1 MSLSKNPLL
10 LFIDLVNQHS
20 EMYNHYRP
28 ESRKKSYFDTRS
40 VRNSLIP
47 VLIASIVLAYMLI
60 ILSPGDKKAL
70 VIDIIKPTSAA
81 IATALSLV
89 VVYRQKTDG
98 IIGKAFTL
106 LAAGLTLFLIG
117 ELISSYNDIALG
129 IENSLPSI
137 AYVFWTIAYGPIFYF
152 VFKMYYFLGASHSK
166 THQILICIVGAV
178 FLTYFI
184 ILTSHN
190 AEFSTQRGI
199 GSFLISIA
207 YPVLDVILIVPS
219 ALILLNPVKGSLTS
233 IPWIFLAV
241 LILGIGDS
249 IFAYTYNVQA
259 IEDLNWISKLFF
271 ITSYVIVIGG
281 LFWHNRF
288 FICNQNETK
297 FY

>member
-10 LFIDLVNQHS
+10 LFTDLVNQHS
-20 EMYNHYRP
+20 EMYDHHGP
-28 ESRKKSYFDTRS
+28 ESKKQSYFDTRL

-47 VLIASIVLAYMLI
+47 VLIASVLLAYLLI
-60 ILSPGDKKAL
+60 ILSPVDKML
-70 VIDIIKPTSAA
+70 IDMIKPTSAA
-81 IATALSLV
+81 IATAFSLV

-129 IENSLPSI
+129 IENSLPSVT
-137 AYVFWTIAYGPIFYF
+137 YVFWTIAYGPIFYF

-166 THQILICIVGAV
+166 THQILICIVGTV

-184 ILTSHN
+184 TLTSQN

-199 GSFLISIA
+199 ASFLISIA
-207 YPVLDVILIVPS
+207 YPVLDVVLIVPS

-241 LILGIGDS
+241 LILGIGDC
-249 IFAYTYNVQA
+249 IFAYTFNVRA
-259 IEDLNWISKLFF
+259 MEDLNWISKLFF
-271 ITSYVIVIGG
+271 ITSYVIASGG
-281 LFWHNRF
+281 LFWHNKF
-288 FICNQNETK
+288 FICNQK
-297 FY
+297 

>member
-1 MSLSKNPLL
+1 
-10 LFIDLVNQHS
+10 
-20 EMYNHYRP
+20 MYNHHGP
-28 ESRKKSYFDTRS
+28 ESKKQPYFDTRS

-47 VLIASIVLAYMLI
+47 VLIASVLLANLLI
-60 ILSPGDKKAL
+60 ILSPVDKKAL

-81 IATALSLV
+81 IESALSLV

-106 LAAGLTLFLIG
+106 LAAGLTLFVIG

-137 AYVFWTIAYGPIFYF
+137 AYVFWTMTYGPIFYF

-178 FLTYFI
+178 FLIYFI

-199 GSFLISIA
+199 ASFLISIA

-219 ALILLNPVKGSLTS
+219 ALILLNPVKGSLTA
-233 IPWIFLAV
+233 IPWNFFSRFD
-241 LILGIGDS
+241 IGDWR
-249 IFAYTYNVQA
+249 Q
-259 IEDLNWISKLFF
+259 
-271 ITSYVIVIGG
+271 
-281 LFWHNRF
+281 H
-288 FICNQNETK
+288 ICVYK
-297 FY
+297 

>member
-1 MSLSKNPLL
+1 
-10 LFIDLVNQHS
+10 
-20 EMYNHYRP
+20 MYNHHGT
-28 ESRKKSYFDTRS
+28 ESKKQPYFDTRS

-47 VLIASIVLAYMLI
+47 VLIASILLAYLLI
-60 ILSPGDKKAL
+60 ILSPVDKKAL

-106 LAAGLTLFLIG
+106 LAARLTLFLIG

-129 IENSLPSI
+129 IENALPSI
-137 AYVFWTIAYGPIFYF
+137 TYDFWTIAYGPIFFF

-166 THQILICIVGAV
+166 TYKISICIVRTV

-184 ILTSHN
+184 TLTSQN

-199 GSFLISIA
+199 ASFLISIA
-207 YPVLDVILIVPS
+207 YPVLDVVLIVPS

-233 IPWIFLAV
+233 IPCIFLAV

-249 IFAYTYNVQA
+249 IFAYTFNVRA
-259 IEDLNWISKLFF
+259 MEDLNWYRNYSL
-271 ITSYVIVIGG
+271 
-281 LFWHNRF
+281 
-288 FICNQNETK
+288 
-297 FY
+297 

>member
-1 MSLSKNPLL
+1 
-10 LFIDLVNQHS
+10 
-20 EMYNHYRP
+20 MYNHHRP
-28 ESRKKSYFDTRS
+28 ESKKQPYFDTRS

-47 VLIASIVLAYMLI
+47 VLIASVLLAYLLI
-60 ILSPGDKKAL
+60 ILSPVDKKAL
-70 VIDIIKPTSAA
+70 LIDIIKPTSAI
-81 IATALSLV
+81 IATAFSLL

-98 IIGKAFTL
+98 VIGKAFTL
-106 LAAGLTLFLIG
+106 LAVGLTLFLIG
-117 ELISSYNDIALG
+117 ELISSYNGIALG

-152 VFKMYYFLGASHSK
+152 VFKMYYFLGASQSK

-184 ILTSHN
+184 TLTSQN

-199 GSFLISIA
+199 ASFLISIT
-207 YPVLDVILIVPS
+207 YPVLDVVLIVPS

-249 IFAYTYNVQA
+249 IFAYTYNVRTM
-259 IEDLNWISKLFF
+259 EDLNWVSKLFF
-271 ITSYVIVIGG
+271 ITSYVIATGG
-281 LFWHNRF
+281 LFWHNKF
-288 FICNQNETK
+288 FIRNQKQTK
-297 FY
+297 FLKDSTI

>member
-1 MSLSKNPLL
+1 
-10 LFIDLVNQHS
+10 
-20 EMYNHYRP
+20 MYNHHGP
-28 ESRKKSYFDTRS
+28 ELKKQSYFDTRS

-47 VLIASIVLAYMLI
+47 VLIASVLLAYLLI
-60 ILSPGDKKAL
+60 ILSPVDKKGL
-70 VIDIIKPTSAA
+70 LIDIIKPTSAA
-81 IATALSLV
+81 IATAFSLV
-89 VVYRQKTDG
+89 VLYRQKTDG

-117 ELISSYNDIALG
+117 ELISSYNDIALR

-166 THQILICIVGAV
+166 THQILICIIGAV

-184 ILTSHN
+184 TLTSQN

-199 GSFLISIA
+199 ASFLISIA
-207 YPVLDVILIVPS
+207 YPVLDVVLIVPS

-249 IFAYTYNVQA
+249 IFAYTFNVRA
-259 IEDLNWISKLFF
+259 MEDLNWISKLFF
-271 ITSYVIVIGG
+271 ITSYVIAAGG
-281 LFWHNRF
+281 LFWHNKF
-288 FICNQNETK
+288 FICNQKETK
-297 FY
+297 FF

>member
-10 LFIDLVNQHS
+10 LFTDLVNQHS
-20 EMYNHYRP
+20 EMYNHHGP
-28 ESRKKSYFDTRS
+28 ESKKQSYFDTRS

-47 VLIASIVLAYMLI
+47 VLIASVLLAYLLI
-60 ILSPGDKKAL
+60 ILSPVDKKAL
-70 VIDIIKPTSAA
+70 LIDIIKPTSAA
-81 IATALSLV
+81 IATAFSLV

-184 ILTSHN
+184 TLTSQN

-199 GSFLISIA
+199 ASFLISIA
-207 YPVLDVILIVPS
+207 YPVLDVVLIVPS

-249 IFAYTYNVQA
+249 IFAYTFNVRA
-259 IEDLNWISKLFF
+259 MEDLNWISKLFF
-271 ITSYVIVIGG
+271 ITSYVIASGG
-281 LFWHNRF
+281 LFWHNKF
-288 FICNQNETK
+288 FICNQK
-297 FY
+297 

>member
-10 LFIDLVNQHS
+10 LFTDLVNQHS
-20 EMYNHYRP
+20 EMYNHHGP
-28 ESRKKSYFDTRS
+28 ELKKQSYFDTRS

-47 VLIASIVLAYMLI
+47 VLIASVLLAYLLI
-60 ILSPGDKKAL
+60 ILSPVDKKGL
-70 VIDIIKPTSAA
+70 LIDIIKPTSAA
-81 IATALSLV
+81 IATAFSLV
-89 VVYRQKTDG
+89 VLYRQKTDG

-117 ELISSYNDIALG
+117 ELISSYNDIALR

-166 THQILICIVGAV
+166 THQILICIIGAV

-184 ILTSHN
+184 TLTSQN

-199 GSFLISIA
+199 ASFLISIA
-207 YPVLDVILIVPS
+207 YPVLDVVLIVPS

-249 IFAYTYNVQA
+249 IFAYTFNVRA
-259 IEDLNWISKLFF
+259 MEDLNWISKLFF
-271 ITSYVIVIGG
+271 ITSYVIAAGG
-281 LFWHNRF
+281 LFWHNKF
-288 FICNQNETK
+288 FICNQKETK
-297 FY
+297 FF

>member
-1 MSLSKNPLL
+1 
-10 LFIDLVNQHS
+10 
-20 EMYNHYRP
+20 MYNHHGH
-28 ESRKKSYFDTRS
+28 ESKKQSYFNIRS

-47 VLIASIVLAYMLI
+47 VLIASVLLAYLLI
-60 ILSPGDKKAL
+60 ILSPVDKKAL
-70 VIDIIKPTSAA
+70 LIDIIKPTSAA

-106 LAAGLTLFLIG
+106 LAAGLTIFLIG

-184 ILTSHN
+184 TLTSQN

-199 GSFLISIA
+199 ASFLISIA
-207 YPVLDVILIVPS
+207 YPVLDVVLIVPS
-219 ALILLNPVKGSLTS
+219 ALILLNPIKGSLTS

-249 IFAYTYNVQA
+249 IFAYTFNVRA
-259 IEDLNWISKLFF
+259 TEDLNWISKLFF
-271 ITSYVIVIGG
+271 ITSYVIAAGG
-281 LFWHNRF
+281 LFWHNKF
-288 FICNQNETK
+288 FICNQKETK
-297 FY
+297 FF